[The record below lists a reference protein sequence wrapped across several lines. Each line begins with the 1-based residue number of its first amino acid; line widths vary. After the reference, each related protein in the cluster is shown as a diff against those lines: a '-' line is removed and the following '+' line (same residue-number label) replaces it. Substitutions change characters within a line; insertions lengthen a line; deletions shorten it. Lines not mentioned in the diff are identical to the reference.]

1 MLEPDLE
8 GAIDTGYLI
17 DCMAQMKGD
26 KQPFAVVTVVHTEDA
41 TSAKPG
47 AKAVIRADGT
57 VIGWIGGGCTLR
69 VAKETAA
76 SALSDGR
83 SRLIRIA
90 PDGEGQIIAG
100 REGFEN
106 HCASA
111 GVIELF
117 IEPVLPRAALL
128 VVGASPTARALC
140 ELGRRIGY
148 AVTVAAAAED
158 LPAMPEVDYR
168 IVGFDISED
177 PRASDA
183 YVVVATQGKHDQ
195 KALAAA
201 LNCGARYVGLVA
213 SRRKAQKLKSD
224 LLAAG
229 MDPNKL
235 AALHSPA
242 GLNIGG
248 QTPEEIALSVLAE
261 IVQERRTANADA
273 ALQPAAATPAAAKP
287 AAGFEPALAEAL
299 ANAAPNAA
307 PEAAPESQ
315 KNPCCHPKG

>member
-1 MLEPDLE
+1 MLKPENEFPDRE
-8 GAIDTGYLI
+8 FPVDAGYLI

-41 TSAKPG
+41 TAAKAG

-69 VAKETAA
+69 VAKQTAA
-76 SALSDGR
+76 SALADGR

-90 PDGEGQIIAG
+90 PGGEERIVAG

-106 HCASA
+106 YCASA

-117 IEPVLPRAALL
+117 VEPVLPRAALL
-128 VVGASPTARALC
+128 IVGASATARALC
-140 ELGRRIGY
+140 ELGRRMGF
-148 AVTVAAAAED
+148 AVTAAAAPED
-158 LPAMPEVDYR
+158 LGTLPEVDYR
-168 IVGFDISED
+168 IGGFDLSED
-177 PRASDA
+177 PRANSA
-183 YVVVATQGKHDQ
+183 FIVVATQGKHDQ

-201 LNCGARYVGLVA
+201 LTTDAPYVGLVA
-213 SRRKAQKLKSD
+213 SRRKARQLKDD

-229 MDPNKL
+229 MDPQKL

-242 GLNIGG
+242 GLDIGG

-261 IVQERRTANADA
+261 IVQERR
-273 ALQPAAATPAAAKP
+273 K
-287 AAGFEPALAEAL
+287 
-299 ANAAPNAA
+299 AA
-307 PEAAPESQ
+307 PEAPRDTDVAPMPAHAGSKQ
-315 KNPCCHPKG
+315 VAAAPQTAIQGAKKTPASAPACCDDE